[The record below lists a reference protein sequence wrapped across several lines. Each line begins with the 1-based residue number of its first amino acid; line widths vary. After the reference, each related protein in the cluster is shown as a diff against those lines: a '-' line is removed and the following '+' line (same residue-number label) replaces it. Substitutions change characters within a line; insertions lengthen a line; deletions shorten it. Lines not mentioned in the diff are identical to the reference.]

1 MSSLQTG
8 HLVRNYAAYVGEE
21 RQVQGMELL
30 DGTLWDHLDRSPT
43 PLPIDEVVSLAMDIG
58 IGIWQLHTRGI
69 VHRDIKPE
77 NILTWQDSSGNVHA
91 KISDFDI
98 ARGIPEDHLMTCV
111 GTPACT
117 FAYLFLFTF
126 LYVCLF
132 IFFLFY

>member
-1 MSSLQTG
+1 MWRDKPAAIKEFLPCYPSQFLIEEMDGMSSLQTG

-21 RQVQGMELL
+21 RQVQVMELL

-91 KISDFDI
+91 KIYQISI
-98 ARGIPEDHLMTCV
+98 L
-111 GTPACT
+111 PAASPRT
-117 FAYLFLFTF
+117 
-126 LYVCLF
+126 
-132 IFFLFY
+132 I